1 MAKNNTLSN
10 NQTVSEFLKTIMQ
23 EDPQTFAQMW
33 RTVQAM
39 AMSASP
45 EDKNNNARTDWE
57 KITHNI
63 SLDETLQIAKVL
75 ESAKNGTLNE
85 EVKNGVGYE
94 GWDSTGSTHKV
105 KRIVTRPKTK
115 IAQSVQ
121 EAEENG
127 VEVGDEYI
135 VTKIAETEKEAK
147 EHGVEVGQPYEVQEE
162 IEVEEDETTP
172 PGTYEQM
179 YGKPLLNKG
188 TKTVLTDVA
197 APLLSNAAHTA
208 GNAFGDYRSILGDA
222 MLAMANNNYMK
233 ARTVP
238 INRVTPGAAE
248 RYYMNAAADNL
259 NEAYRLKAGGAVA
272 KDIGT
277 GTDKTIREIAANS
290 KARDDA
296 ARQAQL
302 MINEHPVSDYWR
314 ETASIRRNARE
325 MAKENRQ

>member
-33 RTVQAM
+33 RTIQAM

-45 EDKNNNARTDWE
+45 EDKNSNARTDWE

-63 SLDETLQIAKVL
+63 SLDETLEIAKVL

-85 EVKNGVGYE
+85 EIATNHKVGYE
-94 GWDSTGSTHKV
+94 GWDNSSGNTHKEKV
-105 KRIVTRPKTK
+105 IAKT
-115 IAQSVQ
+115 
-121 EAEENG
+121 
-127 VEVGDEYI
+127 DE
-135 VTKIAETEKEAK
+135 EAK
-147 EHGVEVGQPYEVQEE
+147 EHGKEKAGDEYE
-162 IEVEEDETTP
+162 IEVPNE

-179 YGKPLLNKG
+179 YGKPLLKKS
-188 TKTVLTDVA
+188 TKTVLTDIGSPVLSSA
-197 APLLSNAAHTA
+197 ARTT

-259 NEAYRLKAGGAVA
+259 NEAYRLKASGAVA
-272 KDIGT
+272 KDVGAGI
-277 GTDKTIREIAANS
+277 DKTIREVAANS

-325 MAKENRQ
+325 MAKENSL